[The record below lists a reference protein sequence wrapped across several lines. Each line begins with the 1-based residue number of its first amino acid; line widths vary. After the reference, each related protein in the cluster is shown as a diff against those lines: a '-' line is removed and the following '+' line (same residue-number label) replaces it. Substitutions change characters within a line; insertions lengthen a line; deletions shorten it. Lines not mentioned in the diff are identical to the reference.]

1 MKSYQDTLDWM
12 FSKLPMYQKVGG
24 SAYRPGLERILAMDT
39 HLEHPHRTFKSIH
52 VAGTNGKGST
62 SHILASVLQS
72 AGYKVGLYTSPHLLD
87 FRERIKVNGQLITE
101 KKVIQFIERH
111 AAYFESEQ
119 ISFFEMTVGM
129 AFDHFRDS
137 QVDYAIVEVGLGG
150 RLDATNVIMPVLS
163 VITNIGLDHTEFLG
177 TTRTQIAKEKAGFI
191 KGGTPVVVGQKDEET
206 QKVFEEIALQQ
217 SSKLTFVKVQDQDWE
232 TDLKGVYQV
241 QNIQT
246 ALTALACLN
255 DPKINLHTI
264 KQGFKN
270 VISNTGLLG
279 RWQIIADSPQL
290 ILDVGHNKEGLS
302 FLVTELQKL
311 EWSPIH
317 PDTISALTSLK
328 AEINFERGIGEG
340 INSDDSVFENLG
352 LKSSSRSEC
361 LEKSDLLITNQPISA
376 EEISSMKKGST
387 LIGMVS
393 PFSNQELINACA
405 ANNINLVSMEFIPRI
420 TRAQKMDVLSSQAN
434 LAGYAAVIESAK
446 HLSTALPMM
455 MTAAGTL
462 KPARV
467 FVIGV
472 GVAGL
477 QAIATAKRLGARVD
491 AFDTRD
497 VVEEQEY
504 GRRGFDCIRQLQQ
517 ARV

>member
-1 MKSYQDTLDWM
+1 LKTYQDTLDWM

-24 SAYRPGLERILAMDT
+24 SAYRSGLERILAMDA
-39 HLEHPHRTFKSIH
+39 HLDQPHRTFKSIH

-62 SHILASVLQS
+62 SHILASVIQS

-129 AFDHFRDS
+129 AFDHFRES
-137 QVDYAIVEVGLGG
+137 QVEYAIVEVGLGG
-150 RLDATNVIMPVLS
+150 RLDATNIIMPVLS

-177 TTRTQIAKEKAGFI
+177 ITRTQIAKEKAGII
-191 KGGTPVVVGQKDEET
+191 KSGIPVVVGQKDEET
-206 QKVFEEIALQQ
+206 QKVFEEIALQR
-217 SSKLTFVKVQDQDWE
+217 SSKLTFAKVQDQDWE

-246 ALTALACLN
+246 ALTALACLD

-311 EWSPIH
+311 EFGHLHLIMGFVKGKQVVDLISLFPSEASFYLSSPKIDRAI
-317 PDTISALTSLK
+317 PLSTLK
-328 AEINFERGIGEG
+328 AELTGSSKNIDFFPTVIDALN
-340 INSDDSVFENLG
+340 
-352 LKSSSRSEC
+352 KASSSANTN
-361 LEKSDLLITNQPISA
+361 DLILVC
-376 EEISSMKKGST
+376 GST
-387 LIGMVS
+387 FVVA
-393 PFSNQELINACA
+393 E
-405 ANNINLVSMEFIPRI
+405 
-420 TRAQKMDVLSSQAN
+420 VLSFIKNQK
-434 LAGYAAVIESAK
+434 V
-446 HLSTALPMM
+446 
-455 MTAAGTL
+455 
-462 KPARV
+462 
-467 FVIGV
+467 
-472 GVAGL
+472 
-477 QAIATAKRLGARVD
+477 
-491 AFDTRD
+491 
-497 VVEEQEY
+497 
-504 GRRGFDCIRQLQQ
+504 
-517 ARV
+517 